1 MKADGKNLDDS
12 PGFSR
17 ALAGWEIVSVFSTGL
32 IIEWVVL
39 ALAGKNKLITAIPVL
54 LVAALMLISHRE
66 RGETLRDIG
75 LRTDNF
81 LSACR
86 LLLLPTIL
94 AVVLIFTAAWW
105 LGYPI
110 FAQPWRIRFLS
121 LPLWTF
127 LQQYCLNG
135 FINRRAQ
142 FAVGKGLKSVVLVAV
157 IFSLLHLPSPLLT
170 LSALLGGLVW
180 AATYQRQPNLFA
192 LTLSHT
198 IVSLTVALTMR
209 PSLLYSLRVGFK
221 YLS

>member
-1 MKADGKNLDDS
+1 MKAEGKNLDDS
-12 PGFSR
+12 PGLSR
-17 ALAGWEIVSVFSTGL
+17 ALAWWEIVSVFSSGL

-39 ALAGKNKLITAIPVL
+39 ALADKNKLITAIPVL

-86 LLLLPTIL
+86 LLLLPTAL

-105 LGYPI
+105 MGYPI

-127 LQQYCLNG
+127 VQQYCLNG

-142 FAVGKGLKSVVLVAV
+142 FAFGKVLNSVMLVAV
-157 IFSLLHLPSPLLT
+157 VFSLLHLPSPLLT
-170 LSALLGGLVW
+170 LSTLIGGLVW

-221 YLS
+221 YLN